1 MHSSLLCSSDS
12 ALQGDEVARR
22 MSQSGYDL
30 TPLTVE
36 KKSELASKLT
46 DHQRLASDTP
56 GNHCNAIA
64 YNTAFGNV
72 TFVAFIATM
81 PLVHAMYQD
90 KGKSAC

>member
-1 MHSSLLCSSDS
+1 
-12 ALQGDEVARR
+12 

-56 GNHCNAIA
+56 GNHCNAIE
-64 YNTAFGNV
+64 YNTVLGTV
-72 TFVAFIATM
+72 TFVPFIVMMM
-81 PLVHAMYQD
+81 PLVHAVNTV
-90 KGKSAC
+90 KGKRAC